1 LTSQPSIPIRQA
13 GLSATGHGRY
23 LRPIALFVVLAVW
36 WSTAGSAQLMLT
48 PIAGAYVPTGNVYEQ
63 PGSIGTARQG
73 TSFAFGG
80 RLMFSTSGRLG
91 IEVGATYAPSKVEI
105 VTISTVSRSAH
116 LWLGQLRLVYVLN
129 SEWAPINI
137 YAAGGAAVVSRGGEA
152 YEGVTGLTDLAG
164 NLAFGA
170 LFRVSSSYRIRLEVE
185 DYLYTTQ
192 MTFPSGETSGSRFQN
207 DFVFTFG
214 LSIPIG

>member
-1 LTSQPSIPIRQA
+1 MVFVALA
-13 GLSATGHGRY
+13 GA
-23 LRPIALFVVLAVW
+23 
-36 WSTAGSAQLMLT
+36 WSTAAAAQLMLT
-48 PIAGAYVPTGNVYEQ
+48 PIVGAYVPTGNVYEQ
-63 PGSIGTARQG
+63 SGTIGTARQG

-80 RLMFSTSGRLG
+80 RLMFSASGRLG

-105 VTISTVSRSAH
+105 VTTTTVSRSAH

-137 YAAGGAAVVSRGGEA
+137 YVAGGAGVVSRGGDA
-152 YEGVTGLTDLAG
+152 YEGVTGLTDLTG
-164 NLAFGA
+164 NLALGA
-170 LFRVSSSYRIRLEVE
+170 LFRVGSAYRIRLEVE
-185 DYLYTTQ
+185 DYLYRTE

-214 LSIPIG
+214 LSIPLG